1 MIRSLLGFRET
12 CMELRRKLPGFKKT
26 AAVFFLASAVC
37 VLNVLLFFFILDYLF
52 PFPVES
58 IKRDPT
64 AIITDKDGKPLR
76 FFLPEDKRWRFP
88 VKLKDVSPKLVEAV
102 IASEDRWFYIHPGV
116 NPIAMARAFY
126 TNIKEWR
133 VVSGASTIPMQI
145 ARMSEPKSRTI
156 FSKAVE
162 VFRAL
167 QLKCLFSNDELL
179 EIYLNIAPYG
189 GNLEGVGAASYFYFG
204 KTPRVL
210 TPGEIALITA
220 LPRSPGSYDPTRN
233 PKISARE
240 RNKVLRQLAVRGVFR
255 HSEAESGA
263 KEPVPQRRK
272 PQPFLAPHFSE
283 FVYREIADGRSLKT
297 TLDIS
302 IQKIA
307 EEVARRH
314 IGLLRKDGIDNLSI
328 VVIENGTR
336 KIRAM
341 VGSVDYFDRKH
352 SGQVNYALARRSPGS
367 ALKPFLYAMA
377 LDEGIVIPDTFLL
390 DIPTDFSGYVA
401 ENYDSRYRGKVTL
414 ETALI
419 LSLNA
424 PAVRMLS
431 RVGLGD
437 FHKLLLKGGL
447 STLDRPSEKYG
458 LPLILGAGEVRLLD
472 LTNLYTTLARGGSHG
487 SLRVS
492 DKFGG
497 DEAETRLFSR
507 EASYLI
513 TEILT
518 GLERPDMPAN
528 TWALTEDVPEV
539 AWKTGTSYG
548 NRDAWSIGYSSKYT
562 IGVWVGN
569 PDGRGEKGISGSGH
583 AAPILFDVFRGI
595 EGDGARIV
603 KPQGLNLGTIEVCRE
618 SHLLPTPYCRE
629 RDKVT
634 YIRGVSRIPRDS
646 YSKRIFVDSETGDL
660 LLGDCIGER
669 PHEARVVT
677 TYPPELVAWWMAD
690 GKKVDGI
697 PPLSPYCN
705 DVSSEHPPKILSPD
719 KDTHY
724 RMLNGMPAQYQRVEL
739 IAGVSEEV
747 DKLYWYQDAKLVS
760 TARPFKKTFIPLEAG
775 THHLVVIDSSGR
787 SDSMTYKVESYDKVE
802 VVAK

>member
-1 MIRSLLGFRET
+1 
-12 CMELRRKLPGFKKT
+12 MELRRKIPGFLKPFKKT
-26 AAVFFLASAVC
+26 AAVVILVSAAC
-37 VLNVLLFFFILDYLF
+37 VLNVILLFLMLDYLF

-58 IKRDPT
+58 LSRDAT
-64 AIITDKDGKPLR
+64 TVITDKDGKPLR
-76 FFLPEDKRWRFP
+76 FFLPEDNRWRFP
-88 VKLKDVSPKLVEAV
+88 VKLADVSPKLVEAV
-102 IASEDRWFYIHPGV
+102 IVSEDRWFYIHPGV
-116 NPIAMARAFY
+116 NPFAMARAFY
-126 TNIKEWR
+126 TNIKKGR

-145 ARMSEPKSRTI
+145 ARMSEPKSRTV

-162 VFRAL
+162 AFRAL
-167 QLKCLFSNDELL
+167 QLKRLFSNDELL

-189 GNLEGVGAASYFYFG
+189 GNIEGVGAASYFYFG
-204 KTPRVL
+204 KSPRAL

-220 LPRSPGSYDPTRN
+220 LPRSPGYYDPIRN
-233 PKISARE
+233 PKISAGE
-240 RNKVLRQLAVRGVFR
+240 RNKVLRQLAAKGVFTR
-255 HSEAESGA
+255 AEAAAGA
-263 KEPVPQRRK
+263 KEPVPRRRK

-283 FVYREIADGRSLKT
+283 YVYRDISDGRSLKT
-297 TLDIS
+297 TLDSS
-302 IQKIA
+302 IQNIA

-314 IGLLRKDGIDNLSI
+314 IGLLRNDGIDNLAI
-328 VVIENGTR
+328 VVIENDTR
-336 KIRAM
+336 ELRAM
-341 VGSVDYFDRKH
+341 VGSADYFDKEH
-352 SGQVNYALARRSPGS
+352 SGQVNFALARRSPGS

-377 LDEGIVIPDTFLL
+377 LDEGIVIPDSYLL

-401 ENYDSRYRGKVTL
+401 ENYDSKYRGKVTL

-431 RVGLGD
+431 QVGLKD
-437 FHKLLLKGGL
+437 FHSLLLKGGL
-447 STLDRPSEKYG
+447 STLDRPSGQYG

-472 LTNLYTTLARGGSHG
+472 LANLYTTLARGGSHH

-492 DKFGG
+492 DEGAH
-497 DEAETRLFSR
+497 DETETRLLSR
-507 EASYLI
+507 ESSYLV

-518 GLERPDMPAN
+518 GLKRPDMPAN

-548 NRDAWSIGYSSKYT
+548 HRDAWSLGYSSKYT

-569 PDGRGEKGISGSGH
+569 PDGRGEKGISGSEH

-603 KPQGLNLGTIEVCRE
+603 KPQGLNLGTIDVCRD
-618 SHLLPTPYCRE
+618 SHLLPTPYCGE
-629 RDKVT
+629 KDKVT
-634 YIRGVSRIPRDS
+634 YIKGVSRIPRDN

-669 PHEARVVT
+669 PNEARIVT

-690 GKKVDGI
+690 GKKVDSI

-705 DVSSEHPPKILSPD
+705 DVSSERPPRILSPD
-719 KDTHY
+719 KGTPY
-724 RMLNGMPAQYQRVEL
+724 RVLKGMPAEYQRVEL
-739 IAGVSEEV
+739 VAGVSEEV
-747 DKLYWYQDAKLVS
+747 DTLYWYQDGKLVS
-760 TARPFKKTFIPLEAG
+760 TTRPYKKTFIPLEAG
-775 THHLVVIDSSGR
+775 THHLVVVDSSGR
-787 SDSMTYKVESYDKVE
+787 SDGITYKVESRDKVE